1 MFKRTLF
8 AMLSLAAAAAA
19 FGDAYRWVDEEG
31 VVQYSDRSHPGAE
44 RIVLQTSPE
53 SPTPTQRMA
62 APPRVQP
69 AATEPEDYRPTYS
82 SLVITSPSAEEHLW
96 NIGGTL
102 NVRLNLRPVLRAG
115 DQFQVSIDGEPQMLS
130 GTSFE
135 IPEIY
140 RGTHNIQVDV
150 IGPAGQLR
158 IRGEN
163 TQFYVHQTS
172 VN

>member
-1 MFKRTLF
+1 
-8 AMLSLAAAAAA
+8 MLSLAAAAAA

-31 VVQYSDRSHPGAE
+31 VVQYSDRSHPGAV

-53 SPTPTQRMA
+53 SPTPIQRSAPSPRAQSPATAQQSATQ
-62 APPRVQP
+62 
-69 AATEPEDYRPTYS
+69 TEEYKPTYS
-82 SLVITSPSAEEHLW
+82 SLVITSPNAEEHLW

-102 NVRLNLRPVLRAG
+102 NVRLNLRPALRAG
-115 DQFQVSIDGEPQMLS
+115 DQFQVSINGEPQTFS

-140 RGTHNIQVDV
+140 RGTHSIQVDV